1 MATLHLWA
9 LQGLLGAGLLLAEP
23 LKLSSNRSRTTGWW
37 GFCSLIK
44 TRGVWCQMDRFR
56 ALVALTWLSSGPRIL
71 PRTASISSSRSFSK
85 CWTLEYL
92 GGGEG
97 QSGGQG
103 AAAEQS
109 GRSPVPSYS
118 SMAATTCEKPAPPRP
133 QRPPLDPPTHASM
146 PPSTTCSLILHPVFG
161 EYLLCVKYTE
171 AIILC
176 ARHRGYYSKQDRSGL
191 FSYEIHML
199 QRQNPKSSWLL
210 IPHHVSGARCS
221 LHLL

>member
-9 LQGLLGAGLLLAEP
+9 LQGLPGAGLLLAEP

-44 TRGVWCQMDRFR
+44 TRGVWCQMERFR
-56 ALVALTWLSSGPRIL
+56 VLVELTWLSSGPRIL

-109 GRSPVPSYS
+109 DRSLGSPSYPS
-118 SMAATTCEKPAPPRP
+118 VAATTCEKAAPPCP
-133 QRPPLDPPTHASM
+133 QHPPTHASVH
-146 PPSTTCSLILHPVFG
+146 PSTTCSLILHPVFG
-161 EYLLCVKYTE
+161 EYLLCAKYTE
-171 AIILC
+171 VIMLC
-176 ARHRGYYSKQDRSGL
+176 ARHRDIIANRTDWVS
-191 FSYEIHML
+191 F
-199 QRQNPKSSWLL
+199 PKKFT
-210 IPHHVSGARCS
+210 CY
-221 LHLL
+221 